1 MRQIFLEA
9 LGNVCKVNPSEDFS
23 RVEHS
28 AQLGPA
34 LETIGTQ
41 NALTK
46 NKESAPSRPLR
57 KSVSSSPVLVSLFA
71 NLIQTWSHLR
81 RQNLS

>member
-9 LGNVCKVNPSEDFS
+9 LGNVCKVST
-23 RVEHS
+23 
-28 AQLGPA
+28 QLGPA
-34 LETIGTQ
+34 LEAIGTQ

-57 KSVSSSPVLVSLFA
+57 KSVSSSPVLVSFFCLFE
-71 NLIQTWSHLR
+71 LFI
-81 RQNLS
+81 